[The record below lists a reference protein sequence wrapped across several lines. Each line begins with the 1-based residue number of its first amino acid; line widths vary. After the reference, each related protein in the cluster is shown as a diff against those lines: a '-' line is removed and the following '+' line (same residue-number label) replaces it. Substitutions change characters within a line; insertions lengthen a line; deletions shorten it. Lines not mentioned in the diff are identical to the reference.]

1 MEGQKECKAATNG
14 RLGGMEGWNGGQ
26 EQEEWKEQ
34 EWLNDCWDGRKEW
47 ENTKQEEWWN
57 ITKQILSIRI
67 PDVIH

>member
-1 MEGQKECKAATNG
+1 
-14 RLGGMEGWNGGQ
+14 MEGWNGGQ

-34 EWLNDCWDGRKEW
+34 EWLNDCWDGLKEW
-47 ENTKQEEWWN
+47 ENTKYEEWWN